1 MIANHSAVLVAFFA
15 VPFLAIGYPEK
26 IDWTPSLKHI
36 GLYILTAC
44 GSVNQVF
51 IVRAFQ
57 IGPPIKAAMAS
68 LSRVLMI
75 VCCGIIFFSEE
86 ISVRLAVG
94 GFLLICS
101 IILVIYSRDRAR
113 VTKT

>member
-1 MIANHSAVLVAFFA
+1 MALFA
-15 VPFLAIGYPEK
+15 VPFLAASYPK
-26 IDWTPSLKHI
+26 AIDWTPSLRHI

-57 IGPPIKAAMAS
+57 IGPPVKAAMSS
-68 LSRVLMI
+68 LSRVLML
-75 VCCGIIFFSEE
+75 VCGGIIFFSEE
-86 ISVRLAVG
+86 ISLHLAIG

-101 IILVIYSRDRAR
+101 IILVIYSRDRASR
-113 VTKT
+113 IKA

>member
-1 MIANHSAVLVAFFA
+1 MIANHSTVLLALFA
-15 VPFLAIGYPEK
+15 VPFLTIGYPEK

-44 GSVNQVF
+44 GSVNHVF

-68 LSRVLMI
+68 SSSVMMI
-75 VCCGIIFFSEE
+75 VCGGVIFFAEE
-86 ISVRLAVG
+86 ISLQLAVG
-94 GFLLICS
+94 GSLLICS